1 MESEYGRKFWAIE
14 TLEEG
19 RAVARI
25 LQRRFPR
32 LFEGLS
38 EIFEQ
43 ADPFD
48 IVYPGNPNEYSDV
61 VREII
66 VLLAPAEGNI
76 GLLSP
81 GQVEELVREGL
92 GRCFDDEPI
101 ETRVQNVVR
110 LITEKFKSLL
120 NAMAGRCCCLAVF
133 RMRAG

>member
-25 LQRRFPR
+25 LERRFPR

-76 GLLSP
+76 DLLSP

-92 GRCFDDEPI
+92 GRCFDDELI

-120 NAMAGRCCCLAVF
+120 NAMAGRCCLAVF
-133 RMRAG
+133 RMLAG